1 MILNVNFGIEGLIKR
16 ERERRIRWATKLAHK
31 QAHLT
36 NIERSSFGIKSWN
49 WTALEIHLVENRISI
64 FI

>member
-16 ERERRIRWATKLAHK
+16 ERERKIRWATKLAHK

-36 NIERSSFGIKSWN
+36 NIERSSFGIKSY
-49 WTALEIHLVENRISI
+49 IRIIPQHRVSYQLVIKK
-64 FI
+64 